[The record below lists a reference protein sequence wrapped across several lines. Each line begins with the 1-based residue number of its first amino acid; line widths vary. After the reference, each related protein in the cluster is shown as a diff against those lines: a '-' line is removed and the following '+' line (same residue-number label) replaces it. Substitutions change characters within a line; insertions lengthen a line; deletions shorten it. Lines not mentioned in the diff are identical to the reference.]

1 MTVPRLGIGFAAPA
15 PRPRPRALR
24 ATRAASPWQCSWTP
38 NSNPN
43 PNPKQETAPN
53 MADVCEARYAKMV
66 RDRGLEPRTSRQGP
80 WQVALLGKAHA
91 RE

>member
-1 MTVPRLGIGFAAPA
+1 ML
-15 PRPRPRALR
+15 
-24 ATRAASPWQCSWTP
+24 S
-38 NSNPN
+38 
-43 PNPKQETAPN
+43 KETAPN